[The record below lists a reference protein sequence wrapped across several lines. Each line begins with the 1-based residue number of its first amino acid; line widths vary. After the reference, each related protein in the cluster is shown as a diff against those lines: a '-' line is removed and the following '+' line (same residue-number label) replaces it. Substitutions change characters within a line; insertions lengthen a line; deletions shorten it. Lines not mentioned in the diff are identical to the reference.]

1 MLNRKSILAIAAIS
15 TLSTVTLAPTGASAM
30 RGGGFDGTWS
40 VQIATQRGACSA
52 GVRIGV
58 DIRNGVF
65 YSSGGFNISGSVS
78 GNGATRVRVSAGG
91 QSANASGRLS
101 GNSGSGTWRGV
112 SSDGPCSGSW
122 TASRR

>member
-1 MLNRKSILAIAAIS
+1 MLNRNSIVAIAAIS
-15 TLSTVTLAPTGASAM
+15 TLSTVALAPTSASAM
-30 RGGGFDGTWS
+30 RGGFDGTWS
-40 VQIATQRGACSA
+40 VQIMTQRGACST
-52 GVRIGV
+52 GVRFGV
-58 DIRNGVF
+58 DIRNGAF
-65 YSSGGFNISGSVS
+65 YSSGSFDISGRVA

-91 QSANASGRLS
+91 QSASASGRLS

>member
-1 MLNRKSILAIAAIS
+1 MLNRKSIVAIAAIS
-15 TLSTVTLAPTGASAM
+15 TLAIVALAPTGASAM
-30 RGGGFDGTWS
+30 RGGFDGNWS
-40 VQIATQRGACSA
+40 VQIMTQRGACSA

-65 YSSGGFNISGSVS
+65 YSSGGFDISGSVA

-91 QSANASGRLS
+91 QSASASGRLS

-122 TASRR
+122 SASRR

>member
-1 MLNRKSILAIAAIS
+1 MLNRNSIVAIAAIS
-15 TLSTVTLAPTGASAM
+15 TLSTVALAPTDASAM
-30 RGGGFDGTWS
+30 RGGFDGTWS
-40 VQIATQRGACSA
+40 VQIMTQRGACSA

-65 YSSGGFNISGSVS
+65 YSSGGFDISGSVS

-91 QSANASGRLS
+91 QHASASGRLS

-122 TASRR
+122 SASRR